1 MIVSATAKYIG
12 TSSRKIGL
20 VAQAVR
26 GKRATEAVAILA
38 AIEKRAAGP
47 LDKVLKSAIANAENN
62 HGIKR
67 SDLTVEQ
74 VLVGPSK
81 TLKRYRPRA
90 RGSAYPVRKRSSH
103 ITVSV
108 SNNKLEAESASHA
121 KAQLTTTKKASPAAT
136 KKKAEKK

>member
-20 VAQAVR
+20 VAQSVR
-26 GKRATEAVAILA
+26 GKRAAEAVAILA

-62 HGIKR
+62 HGIR
-67 SDLTVEQ
+67 RADLVVEQ

-81 TLKRYRPRA
+81 TLKRHRPRA
-90 RGSAYPVRKRSSH
+90 RGSAFPVRKRSSH

-108 SNNKLEAESASHA
+108 SNNKVESEAA
-121 KAQLTTTKKASPAAT
+121 KTPKTKPTAVAGKPEAA
-136 KKKAEKK
+136 KEKVEKK